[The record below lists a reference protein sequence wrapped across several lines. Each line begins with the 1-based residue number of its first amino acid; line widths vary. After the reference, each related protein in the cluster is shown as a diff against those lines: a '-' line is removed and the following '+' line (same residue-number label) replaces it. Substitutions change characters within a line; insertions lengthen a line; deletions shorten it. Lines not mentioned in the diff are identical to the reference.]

1 MNQITTL
8 RPVILL
14 LALGILTA
22 CGSGAAAP
30 FFSNF
35 FSGRDGEK
43 AEPPPDP
50 ALQAWAESAWLASRG
65 QKQAAVEALERC
77 VEAAPDSFFLRA
89 RLVDAYLEADKPG
102 EAKRALEPLQKS
114 DPENPE
120 VMRLS
125 ARVALKRGELDSAIA
140 WYERSRA
147 IQPENREALAALVVL
162 YYEHKKD
169 LEKTKEVCARLLE
182 TGGQNN
188 QALLYHAEASALT
201 GDIEYA
207 AELYRRLIRNYPQ
220 LISRLD
226 DLAQRLAQRG
236 RREQALRLYRYGV
249 LMAPDSALIQRGFE
263 SLAGDGGTTATLAAY
278 ASLAEEAPLNA
289 DIQRLYATRLRE
301 AGRYEEAEARL
312 ERVLELQPNDMAS
325 LIALAEISL
334 ARSRMEEALER
345 YNRAIERHPNDPEVY
360 NSAARLYLLRD
371 DVEVAER
378 LLERALTL
386 GPQNATTLVLLAD
399 AAERRGDPAQTEAR
413 LKQALDALPGNPTI
427 LSLLTT
433 FYERQGRPG
442 AAAEMM
448 EQLLAARP
456 RDTAVFVRL
465 FGFYLAQGRDS
476 AAESLIERGRRA
488 FEDSI
493 DFDLVAAQAALN
505 FNAPALAE
513 ELLLRALQTNPHH
526 LDARRLLA
534 LAYLR
539 MGDGDAALAALQPLE
554 KTVSGA
560 ENRLAWDLAMADVYT
575 ERREWEAAA
584 RHYRSALQADPEAIE
599 IHATLVETLFR
610 AGKKEAAAAAANE
623 AVRRFQTGRPLET
636 QLLRARLLVLQ
647 KEFARAESLLRSLA
661 AEHAGDTRVFFAQGL
676 LYSDLKNLEA
686 AETAYRG
693 VIASDPMNAT
703 AYNNL
708 GYLMADLGVRLEEAR
723 DLILKAHELQPGA
736 GFILDSLGWVSFRL
750 GDLDKAVEYLEEA
763 RRRIVADPDVYAHLG
778 AVYEARGD
786 TQAAARY
793 YAEALRLDPDNAAV
807 KAKAEAL
814 KNAAP
819 PAASRRSAP
828 GAPQNAPRSRAP
840 RTR

>member
-1 MNQITTL
+1 
-8 RPVILL
+8 
-14 LALGILTA
+14 
-22 CGSGAAAP
+22 
-30 FFSNF
+30 
-35 FSGRDGEK
+35 
-43 AEPPPDP
+43 
-50 ALQAWAESAWLASRG
+50 
-65 QKQAAVEALERC
+65 
-77 VEAAPDSFFLRA
+77 
-89 RLVDAYLEADKPG
+89 
-102 EAKRALEPLQKS
+102 
-114 DPENPE
+114 
-120 VMRLS
+120 
-125 ARVALKRGELDSAIA
+125 
-140 WYERSRA
+140 
-147 IQPENREALAALVVL
+147 
-162 YYEHKKD
+162 
-169 LEKTKEVCARLLE
+169 
-182 TGGQNN
+182 
-188 QALLYHAEASALT
+188 
-201 GDIEYA
+201 
-207 AELYRRLIRNYPQ
+207 
-220 LISRLD
+220 
-226 DLAQRLAQRG
+226 
-236 RREQALRLYRYGV
+236 
-249 LMAPDSALIQRGFE
+249 
-263 SLAGDGGTTATLAAY
+263 
-278 ASLAEEAPLNA
+278 
-289 DIQRLYATRLRE
+289 
-301 AGRYEEAEARL
+301 
-312 ERVLELQPNDMAS
+312 
-325 LIALAEISL
+325 
-334 ARSRMEEALER
+334 
-345 YNRAIERHPNDPEVY
+345 
-360 NSAARLYLLRD
+360 
-371 DVEVAER
+371 
-378 LLERALTL
+378 
-386 GPQNATTLVLLAD
+386 
-399 AAERRGDPAQTEAR
+399 
-413 LKQALDALPGNPTI
+413 
-427 LSLLTT
+427 
-433 FYERQGRPG
+433 
-442 AAAEMM
+442 MM

-505 FNAPALAE
+505 FNVPALAE

-623 AVRRFQTGRPLET
+623 AVRRCQPGRPHD
-636 QLLRARLLVLQ
+636 
-647 KEFARAESLLRSLA
+647 ARAESLLRSLA